1 MKKNQSEIPSDESD
15 PVHIQH
21 FTIYS
26 IFVPKNEGKKR
37 TLLLHFFHMNL
48 VFLLEKNSFTWGLA
62 MGQTPATDN
71 KKTCDTGEGFCP
83 PQPNLHWAILFST
96 RKKGKFPSILIKVS
110 PSRVEIQMCFLP
122 FSPEFPTNFPISGE
136 KGARPSV
143 WMRFFCVRASDG
155 QPEGVWSNSECL
167 ISFFSRF
174 NFPEFVWPNWKSS
187 CPKGCVSK
195 INWWPPPPVGGANRI
210 VVAVCTRFDY
220 FPIWPV

>member
-1 MKKNQSEIPSDESD
+1 MKIRVKF
-15 PVHIQH
+15 PVTNPIRSTSSISQFIQ
-21 FTIYS
+21 FLS
-26 IFVPKNEGKKR
+26 PKNEGKKR

-110 PSRVEIQMCFLP
+110 PSLVEIQMCFLP

-136 KGARPSV
+136 KGGPSFCLNEIFLCARLRWPTWGGLIEF
-143 WMRFFCVRASDG
+143 WMLDLVF
-155 QPEGVWSNSECL
+155 
-167 ISFFSRF
+167 
-174 NFPEFVWPNWKSS
+174 
-187 CPKGCVSK
+187 
-195 INWWPPPPVGGANRI
+195 
-210 VVAVCTRFDY
+210 
-220 FPIWPV
+220 FPI